1 MNFRTTAALLGAIAI
16 IGLAQTLVPGRT
28 AAQTSKEPTLQ
39 TGVVVPKTTGVP
51 TLRTAAKQLVAAI
64 DPRGQVKFDLVI
76 TGSESDQ
83 FECTSTN
90 SRVRASCLAA
100 CAFAQTVGCSCSSVQ
115 NGCSCECAPPGD
127 VLTTRSGAAR
137 W

>member
-1 MNFRTTAALLGAIAI
+1 MSLRTVSALIGVVAIVA
-16 IGLAQTLVPGRT
+16 LAQTHSPGRAEAQPAKSPT
-28 AAQTSKEPTLQ
+28 VQSGVEAAKAA
-39 TGVVVPKTTGVP
+39 GVP
-51 TLRTAAKQLVAAI
+51 SLRTAAKQLVAAI
-64 DPRGQVKFDLVI
+64 DPRGEVKFDLVL
-76 TGSESDQ
+76 TGTAADQ

-127 VLTTRSGAAR
+127 VLTAR
-137 W
+137 